1 MKIIN
6 KIIKVL
12 AYIVVGV
19 ILLNVL
25 LFAVFSLPPVQKAAA
40 NFALGKLKP
49 IIKTEASLDKIRIR
63 LFNTVVLG
71 GVYIES
77 QQGDTL
83 LYARNIAVRAN
94 FLDILHN
101 KLDFETAELE
111 DFVIDISRENPD
123 KPFNFQFL
131 IDAFSSD
138 KPKEDKPKK
147 PFGLSFRN
155 IRLSGGDLR
164 YNILSKPETPG
175 LFNVD
180 HIRVNNLNLSA
191 SAPSVDIKKLDA
203 KIHSFSFAESS
214 GIEVRELKGNFKSK
228 GSKIWGDDMKLVVN
242 QSEFVVDLAEYDL
255 DTKETR
261 LKANSDLINPK
272 DIAIF
277 VPQASSLD
285 KPFSFDVQASGK
297 IPSIEIRNF
306 HFRYGDDTEA
316 NLTGSF
322 SDIEHYADAEMNLRI
337 EKMKLNI
344 KDLESFIRIGSADF
358 VAPKQM
364 TAFKEVSLD
373 FNASGRF
380 SNFGYEGVM
389 SSSLGS
395 VRLSGK
401 GMFGRDFKYYEISG
415 PVSADDIQLSA
426 ILGPEI
432 GLGDATLRAN
442 MQLEGGDNKLKITAD
457 GNLIS
462 LLYKKYQYTNV
473 NFAVDYDDNK
483 IFAQIST
490 DEEHNKFDLTADIG
504 FGEQMMF
511 QVDGIIDR
519 LFLSPIF
526 QMRDWQNP
534 YMAARIEGKMSGA
547 TIDDLQGS
555 LRIDSVSLYDDNFI
569 YNPGEI
575 FLEAVTSD
583 SVGQKK
589 ISFASSFLDAQIV
602 GDYHFATIA
611 DQLIKVLQPHLPTLI
626 ELPNSKKTPTQTE
639 LVNNFNFNIHIKN
652 TEDLSYAF
660 SLPIYNVE
668 PATLNGSIDFE
679 SDTPLKM
686 NAYLPRLMMGNSDI
700 RESKINLQN
709 SASEGINLDVNT
721 FLVQNDGYINARL
734 NTSAISDSLINTLFF
749 DIENSVAKAN
759 GTLKI
764 DAGLQKDQ
772 NDALSAIIHILPTQI
787 LFNQQVF
794 DMHDATIAYTKDRI
808 TIEDFGMSQNEMLL
822 IGLEGTASRKEDDR
836 IRLYFNDTELAVI
849 LSALNIQNINGMLN
863 GEIDVFRALQDPILQ
878 TNNFRVDSVRLYGD
892 VIGNLRINGDLNSEK
907 SGLSV
912 NAFLENQGFKYIDI
926 RGFVP
931 MEDKNPMNI
940 DFEMQSLPLKWIQP
954 FTVGAFSNLSGTIN
968 SKITVSGKTSEPE
981 IEGWLGV
988 DKGAMQIAF
997 TNVTYRISDTIQ
1009 INRNN
1014 IGLNDLVILDDNGH
1028 TAKLDLSLSHT
1039 NFGNMMYQVRM
1050 QLNDFLLLNNTS
1062 ESDMIAYGNLKMSG
1076 IININGGSNGIYGDF
1091 NLRNESKS
1099 NLTVVIPQTASA
1111 SEYSGIVYINTTAK
1125 ADSMAFLYKDPTKLT
1140 TINTRTTNSMPI
1152 VFRGDLQLNPQ
1163 LDLGVKLSPGANDL
1177 IRINGNSNLNVLFN
1191 SKSDPPVRI
1200 FGDYIANS
1208 GNVQYNLQSLKT
1220 VDFKIEEGSTV
1231 SLVGDPL
1238 NAQFNITAYNQVK
1251 ADLLTLSESF
1261 QNLPTTRVPV
1271 NAVLHIDGNLE
1282 QMNLRYDIELP
1293 EASDEV
1299 KQRVANYINTD
1310 ESRTVQFAYLITSG
1324 NFNSAE
1330 GAQNT
1335 NINNSM
1341 FTSLAASAVT
1351 RGLDALFSSALN
1363 DNWTVSTNLESQ
1375 DGSFE
1380 SVRMGIDVST
1390 TLFDDKLRISTNLS
1404 YGDPSNFAYQQ
1415 AFIGEVD
1422 VEYRVNNW
1430 LMLRVYNHANEQ
1442 LYRRAPFTQGVG
1454 VMVTKDSRTFKDL
1467 FRFSFRK
1474 KEN

>member
-6 KIIKVL
+6 KIIKVF
-12 AYIVVGV
+12 AYIVVGI

-25 LFAVFSLPPVQKAAA
+25 LFAVFSLPPVQKGAA

-49 IIKTEASLDKIRIR
+49 IIETEVSLDKIRIR

-101 KLDFETAELE
+101 KLDFEKTELE
-111 DFVIDISRENPD
+111 DFVIDISREDTD

-155 IRLSGGDLR
+155 IRLRGGDVR
-164 YNILSKPETPG
+164 YNILSQPETQG
-175 LFNVD
+175 RFNTD
-180 HIRVNNLNLSA
+180 HIRVKNLNLSA

-203 KIHSFSFAESS
+203 KIHSFSFTESS
-214 GIEVRELKGNFKSK
+214 GVEVKELRGTFKSK
-228 GSKIWGDDMKLVVN
+228 GSKIWSDDMKLTLN
-242 QSEFVVDLAEYDL
+242 RSELDVDLAEYDL

-261 LKANSDLINPK
+261 LKANSDLIDPK
-272 DIAIF
+272 DVAIF
-277 VPQASSLD
+277 VPQVSALD
-285 KPFSFDVQASGK
+285 KPFRFDIQASGK

-306 HFRYGDDTEA
+306 HFRYGDATEA
-316 NLTGSF
+316 NLAGSF
-322 SDIEHYADAEMNLRI
+322 SDVQHYADAEMNFDV
-337 EKMKLNI
+337 KNMKLVM
-344 KDLESFIRIGSADF
+344 KDLESFIRIGSPDF

-364 TAFKEVSLD
+364 TAFKEVGLD
-373 FNASGRF
+373 FKASGKF
-380 SNFGYEGVM
+380 GNFGYQAVM
-389 SSSLGS
+389 FSSLGN

-401 GMFGRDFKYYEISG
+401 GKFGCDFKSYEINGS
-415 PVSADDIQLSA
+415 VSAEDIRLSA
-426 ILGPEI
+426 ILGPET
-432 GLGDATLRAN
+432 GLGDATLRAD
-442 MQLEGGDNKLKITAD
+442 MQLEGGDNKLKISGD
-457 GNLIS
+457 GSLIS
-462 LLYKKYQYTNV
+462 LFYKEFQYTNV
-473 NFAVDYDDNK
+473 NFAADYEDDK
-483 IFAQIST
+483 VFAQIST

-504 FGEQMMF
+504 FGRQMMF
-511 QVDGIIDR
+511 EVNGIIDR
-519 LFLSPIF
+519 LFLSPIVR
-526 QMRDWQNP
+526 MKDWQNP
-534 YMAARIEGKMSGA
+534 YMAARIEGKMDGT

-575 FLEAVTSD
+575 TLEAATSD

-589 ISFASSFLDAQIV
+589 ISLASSFLDAQIV

-611 DQLIKVLQPHLPTLI
+611 DQLIRVLHPHLPSLI
-626 ELPNSKKTPTQTE
+626 ELPNSKKTASQNE
-639 LVNNFNFNIHIKN
+639 LVNNFNFNFNIKN

-660 SLPIYNVE
+660 SLPLYNAE
-668 PATLNGSIDFE
+668 PATLNGSIDFA

-686 NAYLPRLMMGNSDI
+686 NAYIPRLMMGNTDI
-700 RESKINLQN
+700 RESKIKMQN
-709 SASEGINLDVNT
+709 SAAEGLNLDVNT
-721 FLVQNDGYINARL
+721 FLVQNDGYINLRL
-734 NTSAISDSLINTLFF
+734 NTSAISDSLMNTLFF

-764 DAGLQKDQ
+764 DAGMHKDQ
-772 NDALSAIIHILPTQI
+772 NDAMSAIIHILPTQI
-787 LFNQQVF
+787 LFNQRIL
-794 DMHDATIAYTKDRI
+794 DMHDATITYTQDRI
-808 TIEDFGMSQNEMLL
+808 TIENFEISQNGMLL
-822 IGLEGTASRKEDDR
+822 IGLEGTASRKEDDK

-849 LSALNIQNINGMLN
+849 LSALNIQNINGVLN
-863 GEIDVFRALQDPILQ
+863 GEIDVFQALQDPILQ
-878 TNNFRVDSVRLYGD
+878 TNDFRVDSVRLYGD
-892 VIGNLRINGDLNSEK
+892 VIGDLRINGDFDREK
-907 SGLSV
+907 SGLNV
-912 NAFLENQGFKYIDI
+912 NLFLENQGFKYIDVQ
-926 RGFVP
+926 GFVP
-931 MEDKNPMNI
+931 TKEKNPMNV
-940 DFEMQSLPLKWIQP
+940 DFEMRSLPLNWIQP
-954 FTVGAFSNLSGTIN
+954 FTAGALSNLSGTVN

-981 IEGWLGV
+981 VEGWLGV
-988 DKGAMQIAF
+988 DKGIMQIAF

-1014 IGLNDLVILDDNGH
+1014 IGLNDLVIIDDNGH
-1028 TAKLDLSLSHT
+1028 TARLDLSLSHT

-1050 QLNDFLLLNNTS
+1050 KLDDFLLLNNTA

-1076 IININGGSNGIYGDF
+1076 FININGSSNGIYGDF

-1111 SEYSGIVYINTTAK
+1111 SEYSGIVYINTSTK

-1140 TINTRTTNSMPI
+1140 KINTRTTNSMPI
-1152 VFRGDLQLNPQ
+1152 VFRGDLQLNPK
-1163 LDLGVKLSPGANDL
+1163 LDVGVKLSPESNDL

-1363 DNWTVSTNLESQ
+1363 DNWTISTNLESQ

-1390 TLFDDKLRISTNLS
+1390 TLFDDKLQISTNLS

-1415 AFIGEVD
+1415 AFIGEID

-1454 VMVTKDSRTFKDL
+1454 VVVTKDSRTFKDL